1 MLEAIRKIAGPASE
15 PERVPAMRDDA
26 ACAAAEDRLAEL
38 EARERE
44 LAAKRGQLLSRLG
57 EPGDQDL
64 ARRAEALLA
73 SGQVVEPDSAVRDRL
88 RIQASDVVD
97 QIHVVQGAI
106 VLQRQVV
113 SRERARVA
121 EDIRQRIRPR
131 HRQLAAR
138 VQAALQAL
146 TATLAD
152 VDAFHAELEAGGV
165 PTYVAAALPAHLFEP
180 VRLDREWS
188 PASLWAR
195 ESKREGLL

>member
-1 MLEAIRKIAGPASE
+1 MMEAVRKITGGTE

-26 ACAAAEDRLAEL
+26 TLAAAEDRLAEL
-38 EARERE
+38 EARERD
-44 LAAKRGQLLSRLG
+44 LAAQRQRLLSSLS
-57 EPGDQDL
+57 EPGDPDL
-64 ARRAEALLA
+64 QRRARALLE

-88 RIQASDVVD
+88 RVEASDVVD
-97 QIHVVQGAI
+97 QLRVVQGAI

-152 VDAFHAELEAGGV
+152 VDAFHRELEAGGV
-165 PTYVAAALPAHLFEP
+165 PTYVAAALPANLFEP
-180 VRLDREWS
+180 MRLDREWTG
-188 PASLWAR
+188 ASVWVR